1 MTRRRKFI
9 FRVTILLVVSGLVA
23 GVSLGLV
30 LSVTRNMPQIE
41 ALEEFK
47 PIAATRVFSVD
58 NRLIAQFFIRKRLPI
73 SLNDVPEHLK
83 QAVISIEDRRF
94 YKHAGLD
101 VIRNFGALANDLRTR
116 SLSQGAST
124 ITQQL
129 ARTLFLSLE
138 KKFSRKFAEM
148 FLALQ
153 IERRYTKDEILE
165 LYLNQIPF
173 GPGIYGVGAAAEIYL
188 GKKVSELTV
197 VESALLAGLPR
208 WPAGYSPFNHPER
221 AIKRRNAVLK
231 TMLRDGHLS
240 PEEYDEAVNK
250 PLETAEHGDGQ
261 YLAPYF
267 SEYIR
272 QELVERFGH
281 NMVYQGGLRVQTTL
295 DYRLQE
301 LAEKALTH
309 GVVSLAER
317 LGSVENAPEN
327 ESLQGALVVLEPGT
341 GRILAMVGGKNYYE
355 SKFNRATQALRQPG
369 SAFKPIVYAAAIEN
383 GSTQA
388 EGIWDAPI
396 SFDIPGRDEPWKPEN
411 FSKKFEGAITLRKAL
426 EISQNIP
433 AIKLMNKVGQDKV
446 ISLARRM
453 GLKTPLGR
461 NLSLAL
467 GTSEAILLE
476 LTSTYNCLAS
486 SGVSIEPLG
495 LAQVTDQ
502 TGRVIYQARPKRTAA
517 LSAETAYILTDM
529 LKGVITDGTGRRAQ
543 VLNRPLAGK
552 TGTTDN
558 SRDALFIGYSPEIT
572 AGVWVGYDSTVLL
585 GRDETG
591 ARAALPIWVDFMGE
605 ALKDRPVRDFDKP
618 ANVVMIP
625 MDRITGRRA
634 TASTFD
640 SVEAAFKVG
649 TGPKK

>member
-47 PIAATRVFSVD
+47 PIAATRVFSAD

-309 GVVSLAER
+309 GVASLAER

-383 GSTQA
+383 VPPRPRESGTRPSHSTFRAVTSRGS
-388 EGIWDAPI
+388 PRI
-396 SFDIPGRDEPWKPEN
+396 S
-411 FSKKFEGAITLRKAL
+411 RK
-426 EISQNIP
+426 
-433 AIKLMNKVGQDKV
+433 
-446 ISLARRM
+446 
-453 GLKTPLGR
+453 
-461 NLSLAL
+461 
-467 GTSEAILLE
+467 
-476 LTSTYNCLAS
+476 
-486 SGVSIEPLG
+486 
-495 LAQVTDQ
+495 
-502 TGRVIYQARPKRTAA
+502 
-517 LSAETAYILTDM
+517 
-529 LKGVITDGTGRRAQ
+529 
-543 VLNRPLAGK
+543 
-552 TGTTDN
+552 N
-558 SRDALFIGYSPEIT
+558 SREQ
-572 AGVWVGYDSTVLL
+572 
-585 GRDETG
+585 
-591 ARAALPIWVDFMGE
+591 
-605 ALKDRPVRDFDKP
+605 
-618 ANVVMIP
+618 
-625 MDRITGRRA
+625 
-634 TASTFD
+634 
-640 SVEAAFKVG
+640 
-649 TGPKK
+649 